1 MSDNDLVLETCEL
14 TKAYGSFVAL
24 DRLSMQVRR
33 GQIVG
38 LVGPNGAGKSTTIRI
53 LVGQARPTSGAAFI
67 SGVDCTHES
76 RRLKRLVGYM
86 PDLFGAYDNMRV
98 HEYLDFFAAAFGIP
112 RTERVA
118 CVGRATEMAGAG
130 PVRDHFLESLSHGW
144 KQRVAM
150 ARTLVHDP
158 PLLILDE
165 PANGLDPQ
173 ARIEMRQLLRR
184 LASEQKTILVSS
196 HILHELSLICDQI
209 AILARGRLRAFGPL
223 RAVTEQLRQRRLFE
237 IEFASRDSLESA
249 SRLVAEY
256 IPSDSDMT
264 VSAEERTVRFFTADL
279 QFELSQL
286 LGRLISSGFHVSQ
299 CREVPM
305 DLEEAFMAIAE
316 EIPEAMTRPE
326 CPLP

>member
-1 MSDNDLVLETCEL
+1 MSDNDLVLETRDL
-14 TKAYGSFVAL
+14 TKAYGDFVAL
-24 DRLSMQVRR
+24 DRLSLQIQR

-38 LVGPNGAGKSTTIRI
+38 LIGPNGAGKSTTIRI
-53 LVGQARPTSGAAFI
+53 LVGQARPTGGAAFVI
-67 SGVDCTHES
+67 GVDCTNES

-86 PDLFGAYDNMRV
+86 PDVFGAYDNMRV

-112 RTERVA
+112 RSERVA
-118 CVGRATEMAGAG
+118 RVGHAMEVAGAA

-150 ARTLVHDP
+150 ARTVVHDP

-173 ARIEMRQLLRR
+173 ARIEMRQLLRH

-196 HILHELSLICDQI
+196 HILPELSLICDQI
-209 AILARGRLRAFGPL
+209 AILARGRLRAFGSL

-237 IEFASRDSLESA
+237 IEFASRDQLESA
-249 SRLVAEY
+249 SRMVTKHFPTA
-256 IPSDSDMT
+256 PDMT
-264 VSAEERTVRFFTADL
+264 VSTEERTVRLYTADL
-279 QFELSQL
+279 EFELSQL
-286 LGRLISSGFHVSQ
+286 LARLVSSGFQVSQ

-305 DLEEAFMAIAE
+305 DLEEAFLAIADDS
-316 EIPEAMTRPE
+316 PSAAATPAG
-326 CPLP
+326 PPQ